1 LCGEDTFGI
10 ERYKSTGR
18 RKFESTTSLQAK
30 LLSGYCKQD
39 PERIH
44 QIEVPNMNNTAQQ
57 IREVARLQRSEER
70 SKGKNIKY
78 LVVTWGFHE
87 DRVRSHM
94 EGYGLKGQLITVEE
108 ILRYFKLS
116 PNFNLDTL
124 LKALP
129 MSSFEDRERL
139 PRLIA
144 RYDKLGIVPILM
156 TWIRGASVTDIEH
169 TKDNG
174 VQFLDTTGKKR
185 LQSIRRKKALGR

>member
-1 LCGEDTFGI
+1 
-10 ERYKSTGR
+10 
-18 RKFESTTSLQAK
+18 
-30 LLSGYCKQD
+30 
-39 PERIH
+39 
-44 QIEVPNMNNTAQQ
+44 
-57 IREVARLQRSEER
+57 
-70 SKGKNIKY
+70 
-78 LVVTWGFHE
+78 
-87 DRVRSHM
+87 M

-144 RYDKLGIVPILM
+144 RYDKLGIVPGLM

-174 VQFLDTTGKKR
+174 VQFLDTTGRER
-185 LQSIRRKKALGR
+185 LQSIRRKKALRR